1 MSSGA
6 CTTCRWIDCSVDPGE
21 TNALSAANPEIFKS
35 MQEEYR
41 SYSEKVGVI
50 ELGPEDSA
58 FKQLFKNVAMKALHK
73 YWPYALG
80 AILASAAVLY
90 LILRMGSGLVR
101 RAASFLI

>member
-1 MSSGA
+1 
-6 CTTCRWIDCSVDPGE
+6 VDPGE
-21 TNALSAANPEIFKS
+21 TNDVSAGNPELFKS
-35 MQEEYR
+35 MLKEYR

-80 AILASAAVLY
+80 AILALVAVLY
-90 LILRMGSGLVR
+90 FAIRAGRGLVR
-101 RAASFLI
+101 RVAA